1 MNAQQAKLLGI
12 ILVVLGAAL
21 VIWGYNMSGSAANE
35 VTRALT
41 GSSTDAVMYRYI
53 GGAVCLAA
61 GLFLLVKKS

>member
-61 GLFLLVKKS
+61 GLFLFVKKS